1 MSPATQWCAV
11 HPQRHAFARCMTCAK
26 TLCQE
31 CATQWD
37 GIWHCAACL
46 AVKRGAKVERSP
58 VLSWI
63 VVVFL
68 TAAMLFGG
76 ARLMVWTAAVLAGLF
91 S

>member
-1 MSPATQWCAV
+1 
-11 HPQRHAFARCMTCAK
+11 MTCRK
-26 TLCQE
+26 PICQE

-46 AVKRGAKVERSP
+46 AAKRGAKVERSP
-58 VLSWI
+58 VLSWVA
-63 VVVFL
+63 VVIL
-68 TAAMLFGG
+68 TAVLLFTG